1 MQESPKKWREG
12 HPAER
17 PPPGAAAPSHRHP
30 PPARAAPRPASR
42 RLALHGRRQRPTPL
56 CVGELGNVPAARDK
70 RPSHPASGEFAR
82 LSAALSTKSAL
93 EISSRCGRNFGSP
106 ARFGIAKPK
115 GSGIITTCAI
125 RRNQIFL
132 GSSTAEHPAVNRRVV
147 GSNPTRGAIGNR
159 FSPSFQGLNF
169 FHPLDGKG
177 GNQAPTRSRFHI
189 PARHGCAARRA
200 ARMAASKAGRSSASK
215 R

>member
-1 MQESPKKWREG
+1 MQNRRKSGGRAIPRS
-12 HPAER
+12 ARR
-17 PPPGAAAPSHRHP
+17 PVP
-30 PPARAAPRPASR
+30 R
-42 RLALHGRRQRPTPL
+42 RLPIAIHRRRGRRHARRPDASPSTAGGNAQRL
-56 CVGELGNVPAARDK
+56 CVWESWETCRPLGTKGPRTRHRRVCETQCSFIDEICTRDFK
-70 RPSHPASGEFAR
+70 SVWEKFR
-82 LSAALSTKSAL
+82 L
-93 EISSRCGRNFGSP
+93 P